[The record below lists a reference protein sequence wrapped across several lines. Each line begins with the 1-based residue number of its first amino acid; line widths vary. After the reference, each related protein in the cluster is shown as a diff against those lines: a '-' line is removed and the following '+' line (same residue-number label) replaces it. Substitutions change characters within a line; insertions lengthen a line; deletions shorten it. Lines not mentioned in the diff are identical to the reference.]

1 MTKEVLVDVSSVKG
15 LLVVFCVEYHR
26 IHKSFKITMQAIAW
40 NVSSFRVSLREVKF
54 GPSWLEVCS
63 DGVLSFE
70 FLFLRVLAFEKF
82 LIRFLQGEEGHEESD
97 AIAISDE
104 IHITRSLIP
113 AWLHNVSVLVWNDV
127 PVVRMESV

>member
-1 MTKEVLVDVSSVKG
+1 
-15 LLVVFCVEYHR
+15 
-26 IHKSFKITMQAIAW
+26 MQAIVW
-40 NVSSFRVSLREVKF
+40 DVSYFRVSLGEVKF
-54 GPSWLEVCS
+54 GPSLLEVCS
-63 DGVLSFE
+63 DGVASFE

-104 IHITRSLIP
+104 IHIARSLIP

>member
-1 MTKEVLVDVSSVKG
+1 MLVDVSSVKG

-40 NVSSFRVSLREVKF
+40 NVSSFRVSLHEVKF
-54 GPSWLEVCS
+54 GPSLLEVCS
-63 DGVLSFE
+63 DGVASFE

-82 LIRFLQGEEGHEESD
+82 LIRFLQGEEGHGESD

-104 IHITRSLIP
+104 MHITRSLIP
-113 AWLHNVSVLVWNDV
+113 TSFHNVSVFIGNDV
-127 PVVRMESV
+127 PVIRMEMV